1 MKRVLAAALITTSLA
16 GCSFVPAGDKRWVSN
31 SQERMFARIPKTWQT
46 FTTDPYKVDS
56 ERPKPLQRS
65 TSRWSLVFDS
75 AKGATEASSEKHLT
89 SSLPRN
95 LVGEMSVT
103 PLSAD
108 WETGDTR
115 ATRELASVSRLRN
128 YIAFETDGLPID
140 TDPVKDFLDGSPSVE
155 VVSYEEIAKKNGLR
169 GIRLRAN
176 FKVDGDNWITIEQRA
191 LVDRDTR
198 KLYRLV
204 MKCESSCF
212 KRNYSEVKRIS
223 NSWTIKK

>member
-1 MKRVLAAALITTSLA
+1 
-16 GCSFVPAGDKRWVSN
+16 
-31 SQERMFARIPKTWQT
+31 MFARIPKSWGT
-46 FTTDPYKVDS
+46 FTNNPYKLDS
-56 ERPKPLQRS
+56 ERPQPMER
-65 TSRWSLVFDS
+65 TTARWSLIFDS
-75 AKGATEASSEKHLT
+75 AKGATAESSKRHLT
-89 SSLPRN
+89 SNLPRN

-103 PLSAD
+103 PLSGD

-128 YIAFETDGLPID
+128 FIAFETDGLPIES
-140 TDPVKDFLDGSPSVE
+140 DPVKDFLDGSPAVE
-155 VVSYEEIAKKNGLR
+155 VISYDEISKENGLR

-176 FKVDGDNWITIEQRA
+176 FQIDEDNWVTIEQRA

-204 MKCESSCF
+204 LKCESSCF
-212 KRNYSEVKRIS
+212 KKNYEEIKRIS